1 MLSQVPTSLML
12 VKVSRLK
19 VGTRAWL
26 VTKVFVTLW
35 KGVGK
40 EEQNWGEMRERSTVG
55 LRQSGVTR
63 VH

>member
-1 MLSQVPTSLML
+1 MS

-35 KGVGK
+35 KGAGR
-40 EEQNWGEMRERSTVG
+40 EEQNWGEVRERSIVG
-55 LRQSGVTR
+55 LKPPGVTP